1 MNNVANLRAV
11 IDWLASAGE
20 LIVTTQEADPDLEIA
35 ALEKATDNG
44 PAVLFENIKGYPG
57 VRHIANLFA
66 RKERLA
72 RLFGCRDYQDLRSR
86 CREAIKRPIA
96 PVVVNEAP
104 CQEVIVTSDVN
115 VLSTMP
121 VLRYSESDAGRIL
134 SGGVLLITGP
144 YAAGGSE
151 LSFKRMHFR
160 GPDWA
165 SIAANP
171 LSHAGIIRYVTS
183 RSERI
188 PLTVNIGVP
197 PAVALTA
204 AGSFL
209 RSIVTLGSDELG
221 IAGAL
226 QGYPVEIVPARTVDA
241 FAIAQAEWVIEGYWL
256 PEKVWESEGA
266 ERQGQADVDPF
277 FPEWTGYLGRS
288 RQVYKFQAT
297 AITHRRDRPI
307 FWAPLAHSYNH
318 DHMINC
324 FREACFLE
332 LAERV
337 APGLVTDVTIPIAFG
352 SFGGVVF
359 QVRKRRPLDEGLQ
372 RDLLLNALA
381 ASPGLPLAI
390 VVDEDVNINSADD
403 LLWALTSRVDPDRD
417 IVRGPA
423 GTKGFG
429 MRPIEVA
436 RGFAGGIMIDATVPF
451 EEKDRFRR
459 AHYSVER
466 IDLGRWFSEEQ
477 IKAIK
482 EQQSEY
488 AQFLAETGA

>member
-1 MNNVANLRAV
+1 MHHTTNLRTV
-11 IDWLASAGE
+11 VNWVSERRELVVVETEIDP
-20 LIVTTQEADPDLEIA
+20 IYEIA

-44 PAVLFENIKGYPG
+44 PVVLFENIKGYPG

-66 RKERLA
+66 RKERMA
-72 RLFGCRDYQDLRSR
+72 RLLDCQDYQELRAR
-86 CREAIKRPIA
+86 CREAINKPLA
-96 PVVVNEAP
+96 PKVVGEAP
-104 CQEVIVTSDVN
+104 CQEMVITEDID

-121 VLRYSESDAGRIL
+121 VLKYSELDAGRIL
-134 SGGVLLITGP
+134 SGGILLISGP

-160 GPDWA
+160 GKDWA

-171 LSHAGIIRYVTS
+171 LSHAGIIRYVGS

-209 RSIVTLGSDELG
+209 RTIVPLGSDELG

-226 QGYPVEIVPARTVDA
+226 QGYPVEIVPAKTVDA

-256 PEKVWESEGA
+256 PEKIWESEGA
-266 ERQGQADVDPF
+266 EKLRQADIDPF

-332 LAERV
+332 LAERM
-337 APGLVTDVTIPIAFG
+337 APGLVVDVTIPIAFG

-390 VVDEDVNINSADD
+390 VVDEDVNIHSSDD
-403 LLWALTSRVDPDRD
+403 LLWALASRVDPDKD
-417 IVRGPA
+417 ILRGPS
-423 GTKGFG
+423 GTKSFG
-429 MRPIEVA
+429 MRPIEA
-436 RGFAGGIMIDATVPF
+436 GKGFVGGLMIDATVPYG
-451 EEKDRFRR
+451 EKERFRR
-459 AHYSVER
+459 AHYPVER
-466 IDLGRWFSEEQ
+466 ADLGRWFSEEQ
-477 IKAIK
+477 IRAIK
-482 EQQSEY
+482 EQQCEY
-488 AQFLAETGA
+488 ARFLSLTGA